1 MKKKTL
7 RLFVFVVVLS
17 LLLSTMAFASQTS
30 SAYIAATNGYFTRSG
45 NNVNIYF
52 SIVGRGIMNE
62 IGVSEIYLYEKTGN
76 TWNLVYIFDSSDSDY
91 TDDMLSYNTSAK
103 ADHVTYSGSS
113 SKDYL
118 AILYFYAAD
127 DNGSDTI
134 PYYSYS

>member
-1 MKKKTL
+1 MKKNTVRYAVIIL
-7 RLFVFVVVLS
+7 VLS
-17 LLLSTMAFASQTS
+17 ILLSTAALAAQES
-30 SAYIAATNGYFTRSG
+30 SAYIGATNAYFTRSG

-52 SIVGRGIMNE
+52 SIVGRGLMNE

-76 TWNLVYIFDSSDSDY
+76 TWNLVYIFDSNDSDY
-91 TDDMLSYNTSAK
+91 TDDMLSYDTTAK

>member
-1 MKKKTL
+1 MKKKTI
-7 RLFVFVVVLS
+7 RAAVLIIA
-17 LLLSTMAFASQTS
+17 LCFALSTFAFASTNS
-30 SAYIAATNGYFTRSG
+30 SAYIAYTNAHFTRSG
-45 NNVNIYF
+45 NDVNIYF
-52 SIVGRGIMNE
+52 SIVGRGLMNE
-62 IGVSEIYLYEKTGN
+62 IGVSEIWLYEKTGN
-76 TWNLVYIFDSSDSDY
+76 TWDWVYTFYASDPDY
-91 TDDMLSYNTSAK
+91 TDDMLSYNNSAK